1 MNAETKLQEEKN
13 GGRWTI
19 FCGSRKE
26 FAKRLRKNRNEFIEL
41 GHRVLHE
48 PETAFSEFK
57 TAEKYSRLFQNLV
70 FPAGRDRRLPA

>member
-1 MNAETKLQEEKN
+1 MDDLLRIKERICETIE
-13 GGRWTI
+13 
-19 FCGSRKE
+19 
-26 FAKRLRKNRNEFIEL
+26 KNRNEFIEL

-57 TAEKYSRLFQNLV
+57 TAEKYSRLFQNSV